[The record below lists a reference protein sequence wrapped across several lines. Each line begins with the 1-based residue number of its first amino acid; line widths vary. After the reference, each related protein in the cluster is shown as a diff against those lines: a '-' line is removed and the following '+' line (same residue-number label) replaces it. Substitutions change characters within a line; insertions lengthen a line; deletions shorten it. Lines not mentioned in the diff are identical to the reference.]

1 MKNKTIA
8 TMALLALVTGVYG
21 IEVLPGDAQPQ
32 GCEQIAEV
40 RAGNLFSRHGKD
52 IARQSVVDDAE
63 KIGAQKVSV
72 ELIAHV
78 HPKLGKDYTARGI
91 AWKCVK

>member
-1 MKNKTIA
+1 MKNKLIA
-8 TMALLALVTGVYG
+8 TMALVALVSGISG
-21 IEVLPGDAQPQ
+21 IEILPGDSKPQ

-40 RAGNLFSRHGKD
+40 RAGDLFSRHGKD

-72 ELIAHV
+72 DLIAHV

-91 AWKCVK
+91 AWKCAK